1 MIFWD
6 LVMNREGVLADTTK
20 DLLLSIKGLYASF
33 STSIKDSKSH
43 KTYIESNRHAIW
55 DTDDKNLDSTKMHP
69 KHCTRPDLVDNLES
83 IHCHTE
89 PLGEVSKDL
98 ETKRD
103 ISPFSKA
110 QYDKNPE
117 STRNHFCLQNINI
130 EIKQGQILG
139 LVGESGSGKSLLAR
153 IIMGLE
159 PNINIHKGEIRFCNY
174 DLLQL
179 QKERK
184 SKTTTMQNILGKE
197 ISYIPQDPL
206 SSLNPLHKVYKQIE
220 ETLII
225 HNLMRD
231 SKQRKAHIESI
242 CNEVGLDC
250 SLLTRYPHELS
261 GGQRQRVAIS
271 LALVANPKLIICDE
285 PTTAL
290 DMSLS
295 MQVINL
301 LKQIAK
307 KHRVAMLF
315 ITHDL
320 GILRALCDT
329 YIIMQNG
336 RIVETL
342 TLHSTPK
349 HSYTQKLFQANFLET
364 KQYNTIQTPTI
375 MQLKDFSVGVKK
387 SKYFHKKLSIITKNV
402 NLTLQEGKTLGII
415 GESGSGKSSLAKGIL
430 HLMDTQGIDSYF
442 NQTLSYNGKVDK
454 RYLKEMRKN
463 MQVVFQ
469 DSMSSL
475 NPRFRVK
482 DLVSEGLKLQKKSDE
497 SIMQEIEK
505 IFNVLDLDR
514 SLLTRYPSELSGGQR
529 QRVAI
534 ARSMVLNPKILI
546 LDGPTS
552 ALDKFVQK
560 NTLKLLHDVQKA
572 YNVSYILIT
581 HDLGVVAN
589 LCDNVAVIFQG
600 KIVEYG
606 HTQAIMSNPKHD
618 YTKKMVSIYQDFYIA

>member
-546 LDGPTS
+546 LDEPTS

>member
-1 MIFWD
+1 M
-6 LVMNREGVLADTTK
+6 LEVKK
-20 DLLLSIKGLYASF
+20 DLLLSIKSLCASF
-33 STSIKDSKSH
+33 STQDSKSNKH
-43 KTYIESNRHAIW
+43 KTW
-55 DTDDKNLDSTKMHP
+55 DTDRNK
-69 KHCTRPDLVDNLES
+69 LES
-83 IHCHTE
+83 THNN
-89 PLGEVSKDL
+89 
-98 ETKRD
+98 
-103 ISPFSKA
+103 F
-110 QYDKNPE
+110 Y
-117 STRNHFCLQNINI
+117 LQNINI

-139 LVGESGSGKSLLAR
+139 LAGESGSGKSLLAR

-159 PNINIHKGEIRFCNY
+159 PNINIHQGEIRFCNY

-179 QKERK
+179 QKEEEP
-184 SKTTTMQNILGKE
+184 KTITMQHILGKE

-206 SSLNPLHKVYKQIE
+206 SALNPLHKVYKQIE

-225 HNLMRD
+225 HKLMRD
-231 SKQRKAHIESI
+231 SKQRKAHLESI

-261 GGQRQRVAIS
+261 GGQRQRVAIC

-307 KHRVAMLF
+307 KHHVAMLF

-336 RIVETL
+336 RIIETL
-342 TLHSTPK
+342 TLHSAPK

-364 KQYNTIQTPTI
+364 KQYSTTQTPTI

-387 SKYFHKKLSIITKNV
+387 SKYFNKKLSIITKNI

-497 SIMQEIEK
+497 TIMQEIEK

-546 LDGPTS
+546 LDEPTS

-560 NTLKLLHDVQKA
+560 NTLKLLHDVQKT

-600 KIVEYG
+600 EIVEYG

>member
-1 MIFWD
+1 MMLTNLICLKFYDFWD

-20 DLLLSIKGLYASF
+20 DLLLSIKGLCASF
-33 STSIKDSKSH
+33 STSTKDSKSH
-43 KTYIESNRHAIW
+43 KTHIESNRHAIW
-55 DTDDKNLDSTKMHP
+55 DTDNKNLDSKNYTSNPLTH
-69 KHCTRPDLVDNLES
+69 PDLTQNL
-83 IHCHTE
+83 
-89 PLGEVSKDL
+89 
-98 ETKRD
+98 
-103 ISPFSKA
+103 
-110 QYDKNPE
+110 E

-139 LVGESGSGKSLLAR
+139 LAGESGSGKSLLAR

-184 SKTTTMQNILGKE
+184 SKTTTMQNLSMQNILGKE

-336 RIVETL
+336 HIIETL

-364 KQYNTIQTPTI
+364 KQYNT
-375 MQLKDFSVGVKK
+375 M
-387 SKYFHKKLSIITKNV
+387 
-402 NLTLQEGKTLGII
+402 
-415 GESGSGKSSLAKGIL
+415 
-430 HLMDTQGIDSYF
+430 
-442 NQTLSYNGKVDK
+442 
-454 RYLKEMRKN
+454 
-463 MQVVFQ
+463 
-469 DSMSSL
+469 
-475 NPRFRVK
+475 
-482 DLVSEGLKLQKKSDE
+482 
-497 SIMQEIEK
+497 
-505 IFNVLDLDR
+505 
-514 SLLTRYPSELSGGQR
+514 
-529 QRVAI
+529 
-534 ARSMVLNPKILI
+534 
-546 LDGPTS
+546 
-552 ALDKFVQK
+552 
-560 NTLKLLHDVQKA
+560 
-572 YNVSYILIT
+572 
-581 HDLGVVAN
+581 
-589 LCDNVAVIFQG
+589 
-600 KIVEYG
+600 
-606 HTQAIMSNPKHD
+606 
-618 YTKKMVSIYQDFYIA
+618 

>member
-1 MIFWD
+1 
-6 LVMNREGVLADTTK
+6 MNREGVLADTTK

-33 STSIKDSKSH
+33 STSTKDSKSH
-43 KTYIESNRHAIW
+43 KTHIESNRHAIW
-55 DTDDKNLDSTKMHP
+55 DTDNKNLDSKIYTSNPLTH
-69 KHCTRPDLVDNLES
+69 PDLTQNLDS
-83 IHCHTE
+83 KPTACHTE
-89 PLGEVSKDL
+89 ALAEVSNVK
-98 ETKRD
+98 TKQD
-103 ISPFSKA
+103 FSPMA
-110 QYDKNPE
+110 QNDKILE

-139 LVGESGSGKSLLAR
+139 LAGESGSGKSLLAR

-184 SKTTTMQNILGKE
+184 SKTTTMQNLSMQHILGKE

-336 RIVETL
+336 HIIETL

-364 KQYNTIQTPTI
+364 KQYNTTQTPTI

-430 HLMDTQGIDSYF
+430 HLMDTQGIDTYF

-546 LDGPTS
+546 LDEPTS

>member
-1 MIFWD
+1 M
-6 LVMNREGVLADTTK
+6 LEVKTK
-20 DLLLSIKGLYASF
+20 DLLLSIKDLYASF
-33 STSIKDSKSH
+33 STQDSKSNKH
-43 KTYIESNRHAIW
+43 KTR
-55 DTDDKNLDSTKMHP
+55 DTDKKNLKSTHNSF
-69 KHCTRPDLVDNLES
+69 H
-83 IHCHTE
+83 
-89 PLGEVSKDL
+89 
-98 ETKRD
+98 
-103 ISPFSKA
+103 
-110 QYDKNPE
+110 
-117 STRNHFCLQNINI
+117 LQNINI

-139 LVGESGSGKSLLAR
+139 LAGESGSGKSLLAR

-159 PNINIHKGEIRFCNY
+159 PNINIHKGGIRFCNY

-179 QKERK
+179 QKEK
-184 SKTTTMQNILGKE
+184 KPKTITMQHILGKE

-206 SSLNPLHKVYKQIE
+206 SALNPLHKVYKQIE

-225 HNLMRD
+225 HKLMRD
-231 SKQRKAHIESI
+231 SKQRKTHIESI

-250 SLLTRYPHELS
+250 SLLARYPHELS

-295 MQVINL
+295 IQVINL

-307 KHRVAMLF
+307 KHHVAMLF

-336 RIVETL
+336 RIIETL

-349 HSYTQKLFQANFLET
+349 HNYTQKLFQANFLEA
-364 KQYNTIQTPTI
+364 KQYSATQTPTI

-387 SKYFHKKLSIITKNV
+387 SKYFHKKLSIITKNI

-505 IFNVLDLDR
+505 IFDVLDLDR

-534 ARSMVLNPKILI
+534 ARSMMLNPKILI
-546 LDGPTS
+546 LDEPTS

-581 HDLGVVAN
+581 HDLGVMAN
-589 LCDNVAVIFQG
+589 LCDDVAVIFQG
-600 KIVEYG
+600 EIVEYG

>member
-1 MIFWD
+1 
-6 LVMNREGVLADTTK
+6 MNREGVLADTTK

-139 LVGESGSGKSLLAR
+139 LAGESGSGKSLLAR

-184 SKTTTMQNILGKE
+184 SKTITTQNLSMQNILGKE

-206 SSLNPLHKVYKQIE
+206 SSLNPLHKIYKQIE

-336 RIVETL
+336 HIIETL

-364 KQYNTIQTPTI
+364 KQYNTTQTPTI

-387 SKYFHKKLSIITKNV
+387 SKYFRKKLSIITKNV

-514 SLLTRYPSELSGGQR
+514 SLLTHYPSELSGGQR

-546 LDGPTS
+546 LDEPTS